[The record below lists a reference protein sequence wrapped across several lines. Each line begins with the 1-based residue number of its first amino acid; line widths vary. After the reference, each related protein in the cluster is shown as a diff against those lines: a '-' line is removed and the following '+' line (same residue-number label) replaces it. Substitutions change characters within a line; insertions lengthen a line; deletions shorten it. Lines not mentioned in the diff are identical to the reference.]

1 MTQSAVQS
9 KSPSKAATH
18 FATAVEVA
26 LILVVS
32 ASLGLIAN
40 FIAGQPLQVLRPLVS
55 IRDSDVSLPE
65 MIRLQQ
71 NDALVFDTRPHKK
84 YVEGHIPGAHS
95 APLENFDADL
105 ERIKTLISDRSS
117 VIVYCDTKC
126 GSARFYATLLTNEGI
141 ETPRLF
147 RQGIGGWQRAG
158 LDVTE
163 GDQP

>member
-1 MTQSAVQS
+1 M
-9 KSPSKAATH
+9 H
-18 FATAVEVA
+18 FATIVEVA
-26 LILVVS
+26 LILVVA

-40 FIAGQPLQVLRPLVS
+40 FVAGQPLQVFRPLVS
-55 IRDSDVSLPE
+55 IKDSDVSLPE

-71 NDALVFDTRPHKK
+71 NDALVFDTRPHTD
-84 YVEGHIPGAHS
+84 YVKGHIPGAHS
-95 APLENFDADL
+95 APLEDFDSDF
-105 ERIKTLISDRSS
+105 ERIKTLIAGRSS

-126 GSARFYATLLTNEGI
+126 GSARFYAALLTNEGVT
-141 ETPRLF
+141 TPRLF